1 MAAAAP
7 TIDDARAAGRA
18 LTAVGAREVMVF
30 GSVARGVAVPYSDI
44 DLVAILDDVDYKQR
58 WQTQLAWQ
66 RLAATPPTMATTRP
80 GRLVHLDQRRHA
92 ELSEVGRAERD
103 TYVVAEAHDG
113 TLVLTPAP
121 GWTDDRLELLDV
133 TT

>member
-30 GSVARGVAVPYSDI
+30 RSVARGVAVPYSDI

-66 RLAATPPTMATTRP
+66 RLAATPPDNGHHPTRP
-80 GRLVHLDQRRHA
+80 ARSPRPAAPRG
-92 ELSEVGRAERD
+92 AERSGPSR
-103 TYVVAEAHDG
+103 ARH
-113 TLVLTPAP
+113 LC
-121 GWTDDRLELLDV
+121 RR
-133 TT
+133 